1 LPSKTLDLLVRM
13 LEKDPH
19 KRISADGALNHAY
32 FQSEMEV
39 ELPVQKERPVLREVF
54 SPSAARKEVMTPT
67 SASHKPLMFDTGRR
81 QDVRPYFYS

>member
-1 LPSKTLDLLVRM
+1 M

-32 FQSEMEV
+32 FQSEMESGFPV
-39 ELPVQKERPVLREVF
+39 LKELPVLREKSMLREVF

-67 SASHKPLMFDTGRR
+67 SASHKPLMFEVGRR